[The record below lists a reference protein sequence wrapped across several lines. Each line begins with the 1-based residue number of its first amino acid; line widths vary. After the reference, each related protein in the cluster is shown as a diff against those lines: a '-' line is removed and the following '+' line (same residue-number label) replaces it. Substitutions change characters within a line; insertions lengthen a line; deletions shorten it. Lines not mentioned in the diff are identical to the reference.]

1 MGLPGWCSLSP
12 RVSPSRAP
20 VLSCAHYFQA
30 PKFPLKLNDMHR
42 LQKVRTGIKFL
53 TPTMPLDRFPI
64 TLTVLHSI
72 HSYLKPELSYNLDH
86 VMLWAAFAFAFFGF
100 LRSSEFTCYGPFDP
114 SVHLTSNDIT
124 LVPNSFSPSHML
136 VHINN
141 PKLTPSERATQSP
154 QQSPRYDYL
163 LQAQPPSSHPLF
175 AIVQPRQW
183 LKWNNLTTELRTI
196 LQHCGLPTNNFYSQ
210 SFRIG
215 TATTAA
221 KAGLPPWLI
230 KVLGRWSS

>member
-1 MGLPGWCSLSP
+1 
-12 RVSPSRAP
+12 
-20 VLSCAHYFQA
+20 
-30 PKFPLKLNDMHR
+30 MHR
-42 LQKVRTGIKFL
+42 SQKVLTGIKCL
-53 TPTMPLDRFPI
+53 TPTMQLDRFPI

-72 HSYLKPELSYNLDH
+72 QYYLKPELSYNLDH
-86 VMLWAAFAFAFFGF
+86 VMLWAAFTLAFFGF

-136 VHINN
+136 VRI
-141 PKLTPSERATQSP
+141 KQSKTDP
-154 QQSPRYDYL
+154 FRKGHTITIAKSLLPICLVMAIKDYL

-183 LKWNNLTTELRTI
+183 LKRNNLTTEFRTI
-196 LQHCGLPTNNFYSQ
+196 LQSCGLPTNNFYSH
-210 SFRIG
+210 SFGIG
-215 TATTAA
+215 TATTPA

-230 KVLGRWSS
+230 KVFWPLELMMNARKDT